1 MSKEGDFDDIIDDL
15 GGLGKYQKRLLYFL
29 LGPLFFIMPFP
40 LLHQVFVLHT
50 PAFDCVH
57 PEEIRPE
64 TLGMNKT
71 IWQELFVPKE
81 MLHTYEMGPSVCN
94 YYNYSQEMIE
104 YFKDNAEGFSL
115 DKNGTVVLKNSLE
128 EIKSKGVPEITACS
142 SWTYD
147 TSEFLDTAITENN
160 WVCEKANYTPDL
172 FTLAVVGLILGT
184 FVFSAVADFFGRKI
198 SFYVGTGTVIV
209 FTLCM
214 LPVSHDFH
222 LFAFFKVMAAFG
234 MLPLFQSPLNILCEI
249 SNISKRGYVICY
261 ACIAWSFGNIAFPL
275 VGYLIASW
283 KLIKVVSVAPLA
295 FLFFTWTLLP
305 ESPRWLVSKGRTKE
319 ATAILRKIAETNN
332 VIPPADLAARVE
344 KLAESQKEHSMGYL
358 SLFGSSVLALRTI
371 LMTLGFTASA
381 FVYYQMVINV
391 SNMAGNTFLNL
402 FLLGL
407 VEGPGNMLG
416 TLLANKV
423 GRRWTHSGLLF
434 FNSILFAAVMGM
446 VQFQYT
452 TTWGSAVISFLCMWL
467 KMNISATFVV
477 AYIQAMEVF
486 PTCVRQSGIGFCTF
500 ISQTI
505 SIGGPYCIALG
516 TVDLKYP
523 YLIMFMICLVGAV
536 GTSFLPETVG
546 AKLPETLEDANQFGR
561 SDKYFSFKPPRTSAY
576 QEPSEQKQIYK
587 PKSDVY

>member
-50 PAFDCVH
+50 PQFECIH
-57 PEEIRPE
+57 PDRVTME
-64 TLGMNKT
+64 TVGINNIS
-71 IWQELFVPKE
+71 IWQELFVPQE
-81 MLHTYEMGPSVCN
+81 MSPTTYALAPSVCN

-104 YFKDNAEGFSL
+104 YIRDNYEGLML
-115 DKNGTVVLKNSLE
+115 DVNATKRIQNDTELV
-128 EIKSKGVPEITACS
+128 ACS
-142 SWTYD
+142 AWSYD
-147 TSEFLDTAITENN
+147 TSEFHDTAVTEND
-160 WVCEKANYTPDL
+160 WVCQKAHYTPDL

-184 FVFSAVADFFGRKI
+184 FVFSTVADFFGRKT
-198 SFYVGTGTVIV
+198 SFYVGTATVIV

-214 LPVSHDFH
+214 IPTSYNFH
-222 LFAFFKVMAAFG
+222 IFAFFKVMAAFG

-249 SNISKRGYVICY
+249 SNVSKRGYVICY
-261 ACIAWSFGNIAFPL
+261 ACMAWSLGNIAFPL

-283 KLIKVVSVAPLA
+283 KPLKVVSVVPLA
-295 FLFFTWTLLP
+295 FLFFTWKLLP

-319 ATAILRKIAETNN
+319 ATSILKKIAETND
-332 VIPPADLAARVE
+332 VIPPPDLGARVE
-344 KLAESQKEHSMGYL
+344 KLSESTKEQSMGYL
-358 SLFGSSVLALRTI
+358 SLFGSSVLAIRTI
-371 LMTLGFTASA
+371 LMTIGFTASA

-407 VEGPGNMLG
+407 VEGPGNMIG
-416 TLLANKV
+416 TLMANKI
-423 GRRWTHSGLLF
+423 GRRWTHSGLLLL
-434 FNSILFAAVMGM
+434 NSVLFATVMGL

-452 TTWGSAVISFLCMWL
+452 TTWGSAVISSLCMLL

-516 TVDLKYP
+516 TTDLRYP
-523 YLIMFMICLVGAV
+523 YLVMFLICVTGSVA
-536 GTSFLPETVG
+536 TSFLPETVG

-561 SDKYFSFKPPRTSAY
+561 SDKYFSFKPRTGAY

-587 PKSDVY
+587 PKSVY

>member
-15 GGLGKYQKRLLYFL
+15 GGHGKYQKRLLYFL

-50 PAFDCVH
+50 PTFDCIH

-64 TLGMNKT
+64 TLGLNKT
-71 IWQELFVPKE
+71 VWQELFLPKE
-81 MLHTYEMGPSVCN
+81 MLQTYEMGPSTCN
-94 YYNYSQEMIE
+94 YYNFSQEMIV
-104 YFKDNAEGFSL
+104 YIKDNYEGLFL
-115 DKNGTVVLKNSLE
+115 DANATLKIQGDAKLE
-128 EIKSKGVPEITACS
+128 ACS
-142 SWTYD
+142 SWEYD
-147 TSEFLDTAITENN
+147 TSEFYDTAITEND
-160 WVCEKANYTPDL
+160 WVCAKAHYTPDL

-198 SFYVGTGTVIV
+198 SFYVGVATVIV

-214 LPVSHDFH
+214 LPVSDNFR

-261 ACIAWSFGNIAFPL
+261 ACIAWSIGNIAFPL

-283 KLIKVVSVAPLA
+283 KIIKVVSCTPLA

-319 ATAILRKIAETNN
+319 ATAILRKMAETNN

-344 KLAESQKEHSMGYL
+344 KLSESTKEQSMGYF
-358 SLFGSSVLALRTI
+358 SLFGSSVLAIRTI
-371 LMTLGFTASA
+371 LMTIGFTASA

-416 TLLANKV
+416 TLLANKI

-434 FNSILFAAVMGM
+434 FNSALFATVMGL

-477 AYIQAMEVF
+477 AYIQAMEIF
-486 PTCVRQSGIGFCTF
+486 PTCVRQSGIGLCTF

-516 TVDLKYP
+516 KTDLKYP
-523 YLIMFMICLVGAV
+523 YLVMFMICLTGSLA
-536 GTSFLPETVG
+536 TSFLPETVG

-561 SDKYFSFKPPRTSAY
+561 TDKYLSFKPPRTAAY
-576 QEPSEQKQIYK
+576 QEPSEQKQIFK
-587 PKSDVY
+587 PKSDIY